1 MKYVLVS
8 LTESSKIDFSGAEK
22 LLKTDHL
29 VFLYVKGK
37 KTLSAAIKEALED
50 VKAEIEYV
58 EIASSS
64 ELIPM
69 MAFLI
74 GYHAG
79 LKHEVIVITEDKSK
93 FPSKVAKEAK
103 VLGSF
108 RSVSGSSA
116 GTSSAKKT
124 TAKKSTTT
132 TKASTTK
139 KASTAKKSSTAKKTT
154 TKKTAASKKKDDGLD
169 VSDIFDTIVKKLF

>member
-37 KTLSAAIKEALED
+37 KTLSASVKEALED

-108 RSVSGSSA
+108 RTASGSSA
-116 GTSSAKKT
+116 SASTAKKT
-124 TAKKSTTT
+124 TAKKSS
-132 TKASTTK
+132 STTK
-139 KASTAKKSSTAKKTT
+139 KTSTTKKSSTAKKTST

-169 VSDIFDTIVKKLF
+169 VSDIFDTIVKNLF